1 MALNNNE
8 FITKHGLL
16 FVIGGIIF
24 IIGLITLSTWLVGIG
39 GFLTVFAFMLYAAK
53 INEEKTQ
60 DQDDI
65 DIFNQQYQQYDMEIA
80 KQEEQISDN
89 KIIDNMETEEK
100 NDDTIPNNKLLIT
113 RAIFEE
119 MCQQL
124 KEVCDMIKDICREKK
139 FQDYVLGIKTGN
151 DCIDNSQQLY
161 EGMKFFIIQD
171 ILRNYERLG
180 HKYYVNSESYHK
192 QKKCSINY
200 NIPEGQLLH
209 GIVIQMMK
217 QDDNQMLSWDDFEF
231 VICNHYQGCQKIRN
245 TAIAALNTYANADVE
260 ATTSS
265 GLDDFA
271 FCIVFHNYSKEYE
284 NIYRKRMLRI
294 ATVIANADNKV
305 TEVENKWLDSIM
317 NVGSDTDGKK
327 EEKNNVKNPSE
338 ELNNMIGLSKVKNE
352 INTLCNFII
361 MKKKREAEGLKSPSI
376 SYHCVF
382 TGNPGTGKTT
392 VARLLAGIYKD
403 LGVLKKGHLV
413 ETDRS
418 GLVAEYV
425 GQTAVKTNKIIDSAL
440 DGVLFIDE
448 AYSLANGGTNDYGPE
463 AIGTLLKRMEDDRER
478 LVVILAGYNKEIES
492 FINSNPGLRSRFN
505 RYIHFEDYTATE
517 LFDIFCLLVKNGE
530 YTLTDDASQYLQE
543 KLAAIVAEKPKDF
556 GNARFVRNIFEK
568 AIEAQANRL
577 ASMSE
582 LSKDELKRITKE
594 DIHCIGTDH
603 SDGSKVVTLNY
614 QSYLEAKQNAEQTQ
628 AIEKEIISD
637 NSQSIDEV
645 VYDEDSIEV
654 CYTVFGHDNL
664 DDISVEVDIKEREL
678 EWLTEKEEEGEF
690 LDSDFISENR
700 KDLHKR
706 ILHAIL
712 EDIEYEQDD
721 NDTLIDDDD
730 IEYTINL

>member
-1 MALNNNE
+1 MEQNHEISTLGL
-8 FITKHGLL
+8 ILL
-16 FVIGGIIF
+16 FVISGIVLL
-24 IIGLITLSTWLVGIG
+24 IGAFTSNYWLLGIG
-39 GFLTVFAFMLYAAK
+39 GLLIAFAGGLLDAK
-53 INEEKTQ
+53 NKNNKSQLQEVIEKIDDEEKS
-60 DQDDI
+60 DDTLP
-65 DIFNQQYQQYDMEIA
+65 
-80 KQEEQISDN
+80 DN
-89 KIIDNMETEEK
+89 KM
-100 NDDTIPNNKLLIT
+100 LIT
-113 RAIFEE
+113 WDVFNE
-119 MCQQL
+119 MCKQL
-124 KEVCDMIKDICREKK
+124 KDTCDMIKDICREKD
-139 FQDYVLGIKTGN
+139 FQNYVLGIKDGN
-151 DCIDNSQQLY
+151 DCIDNGQQLY

-171 ILRNYERLG
+171 ILRSYERLG
-180 HKYYVNSESYHK
+180 HKYYVNSDAYRK

-200 NIPEGQLLH
+200 NTPEGQLLH

-217 QDDNQMLSWDDFEF
+217 QDNNQMLSWDDFEF
-231 VICNHYQGCQKIRN
+231 VICKQYQSCQKIRN
-245 TAIAALNTYANADVE
+245 TAISALNTYANADVE

-271 FCIVFHNYSKEYE
+271 FCIVFHNYSNEYE
-284 NIYRKRMLRI
+284 NTYRKRMLRI
-294 ATVIANADNKV
+294 ATVIANDDNKV
-305 TEVENKWLDSIM
+305 TEAENKWLDSIM
-317 NVGSDTDGKK
+317 NNGSDTDEKK
-327 EEKNNVKNPSE
+327 EEKNMVDNPSE
-338 ELNNMIGLSKVKNE
+338 ELNNMIGLNKVKNE
-352 INTLCNFII
+352 INTLCNFVI

-448 AYSLANGGTNDYGPE
+448 AYTLANGSTTDYGPE
-463 AIGTLLKRMEDDRER
+463 AIATLLKRMEDNRDR
-478 LVVILAGYNKEIES
+478 LVVILAGYNEEIES

-505 RYIHFEDYTATE
+505 RYIHFEDYTAAE
-517 LFDIFCLLVKNGE
+517 LFDILSLLVKKGE

-543 KLAAIVAEKPKDF
+543 KLAAIVEEKTKDF
-556 GNARFVRNIFEK
+556 GNARYVRNLFEK

-594 DIHCIGTDH
+594 DILCIGTDH

-614 QSYLEAKQNAEQTQ
+614 QSYLEAKQKTEQSQT
-628 AIEKEIISD
+628 IEKEIISET
-637 NSQSIDEV
+637 SQSTDEV
-645 VYDEDSIEV
+645 TYDDDSIEV
-654 CYTVFGHDNL
+654 CYSVFGHDNL
-664 DDISVEVDIKEREL
+664 DDISVEVDIKEHEL
-678 EWLTEKEEEGEF
+678 DWLTEREEEGES

-700 KDLHKR
+700 RGLHNR
-706 ILHAIL
+706 IMRAIHD
-712 EDIEYEQDD
+712 DIEYEQDD